1 MKNYYMTSPE
11 AARFL
16 RISLSKLYKMTM
28 NNKIPVTRIGKKLL
42 FTEENLIDF
51 IRKSEIENS
60 NIELNQFDLLKLPN
74 VA

>member
-1 MKNYYMTSPE
+1 MTSPE